1 MSKFFIHRPI
11 FAIVIAL
18 IIVIGGVLSA
28 VQLPIAQYPQIAPP
42 TVSVSTTYIGA
53 NAKTVNEAVA
63 QIIEQQVNGTQ
74 GMDYMN
80 SDSDDTGSYS
90 LSVVFDL
97 GTDGDMD
104 AVKVQN
110 NVAVAN
116 SSLPG
121 SVKNVGVTT
130 SKSSNSMA
138 YMMALYS
145 PNNTYDR
152 PWLKN
157 YADIYILDK
166 IKRVPG
172 VGSVMVFGSDYAMRV
187 WCNPAKMAEM
197 GITAAEIS
205 AAIHDQN
212 VQAPA
217 GSVGAMPVPN
227 GQEKQSTGKI
237 DGRLVTAE
245 EFGNIILKAN
255 ADGQY
260 VRLKDVAKV
269 ETGSKDYS
277 VNGKVNNQDC
287 VAFGVQLTNDANT
300 MVAVAEVRKILEES
314 RAEFPP
320 DLDYKEI
327 VDSTDFI
334 NASITEVVET
344 FVEALLLVVLVVF
357 IFLQN
362 WRATLIPLL
371 AVPVSLIGTFIAFII
386 LDFSI
391 NTLTLFAM
399 VLAIGLVVDDA
410 IVVIE
415 NVEAHMAKG
424 LNPIDATER
433 AMDEVQGPVVAIAFV
448 LAAVFVPVAFLGGT
462 IGVPYRQ

>member
-116 SSLPG
+116 SSLPD

-287 VAFGVQLTNDANT
+287 VAFGVHLTNDANT
-300 MVAVAEVRKILEES
+300 I
-314 RAEFPP
+314 
-320 DLDYKEI
+320 D
-327 VDSTDFI
+327 
-334 NASITEVVET
+334 
-344 FVEALLLVVLVVF
+344 
-357 IFLQN
+357 
-362 WRATLIPLL
+362 WR
-371 AVPVSLIGTFIAFII
+371 
-386 LDFSI
+386 
-391 NTLTLFAM
+391 
-399 VLAIGLVVDDA
+399 
-410 IVVIE
+410 
-415 NVEAHMAKG
+415 
-424 LNPIDATER
+424 
-433 AMDEVQGPVVAIAFV
+433 
-448 LAAVFVPVAFLGGT
+448 
-462 IGVPYRQ
+462 RQ

>member
-116 SSLPG
+116 SSLPD

-166 IKRVPG
+166 I
-172 VGSVMVFGSDYAMRV
+172 
-187 WCNPAKMAEM
+187 
-197 GITAAEIS
+197 
-205 AAIHDQN
+205 
-212 VQAPA
+212 
-217 GSVGAMPVPN
+217 
-227 GQEKQSTGKI
+227 
-237 DGRLVTAE
+237 
-245 EFGNIILKAN
+245 
-255 ADGQY
+255 
-260 VRLKDVAKV
+260 
-269 ETGSKDYS
+269 
-277 VNGKVNNQDC
+277 
-287 VAFGVQLTNDANT
+287 
-300 MVAVAEVRKILEES
+300 
-314 RAEFPP
+314 
-320 DLDYKEI
+320 
-327 VDSTDFI
+327 
-334 NASITEVVET
+334 
-344 FVEALLLVVLVVF
+344 
-357 IFLQN
+357 
-362 WRATLIPLL
+362 
-371 AVPVSLIGTFIAFII
+371 
-386 LDFSI
+386 
-391 NTLTLFAM
+391 
-399 VLAIGLVVDDA
+399 
-410 IVVIE
+410 
-415 NVEAHMAKG
+415 
-424 LNPIDATER
+424 
-433 AMDEVQGPVVAIAFV
+433 
-448 LAAVFVPVAFLGGT
+448 
-462 IGVPYRQ
+462 